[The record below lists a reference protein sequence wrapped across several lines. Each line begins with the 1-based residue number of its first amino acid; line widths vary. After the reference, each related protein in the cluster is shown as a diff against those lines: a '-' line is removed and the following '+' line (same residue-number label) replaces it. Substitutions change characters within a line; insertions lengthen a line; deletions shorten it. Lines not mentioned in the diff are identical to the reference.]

1 MMEPKEDRLTTL
13 VGQNVVV
20 FLVAGE
26 AAIGGKLIA
35 YSSEPP
41 AFISVMDEKKTHF
54 VPFTGIA
61 EITLS
66 NKALNEAIEEAK

>member
-1 MMEPKEDRLTTL
+1 MDEKEINLGML
-13 VGQNVVV
+13 IGQSVSVQ
-20 FLVAGE
+20 LVAGE

-35 YSSEPP
+35 S
-41 AFISVMDEKKTHF
+41 ISAYIIVMDEKKTHF

-61 EITLS
+61 EITIT